1 MDYVDYGHSRAL
13 YYSHYSG
20 FPHIFSS
27 KIKQNIV
34 TSKFLT
40 RDNPVIRFELQWIHT
55 HLQFQNQGKKQ
66 MIL

>member
-1 MDYVDYGHSRAL
+1 MNYVDYGHSRAL
-13 YYSHYSG
+13 YYSHYNG

-40 RDNPVIRFELQWIHT
+40 RDNPVICFELQ
-55 HLQFQNQGKKQ
+55 
-66 MIL
+66 